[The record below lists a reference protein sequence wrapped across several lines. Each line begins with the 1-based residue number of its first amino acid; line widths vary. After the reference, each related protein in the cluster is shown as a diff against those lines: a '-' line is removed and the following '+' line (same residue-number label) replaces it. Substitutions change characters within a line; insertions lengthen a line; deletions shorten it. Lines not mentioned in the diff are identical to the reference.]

1 MLRCRLCVGLA
12 VVIGSALLLS
22 AGCGP
27 RGGVGG
33 KPVPSGGTIT
43 LDGQPLS
50 GVVITFIP
58 TGAGQPATGVSGAD
72 GSFRLTTRNTGDGAI
87 PGTYKVTV
95 KRQETGAGGPSESP
109 KDPGDMIKAMEKMAK
124 GGPPKPTGPSIHPN
138 YESVEKTPLT
148 WEIPSGGDR
157 NIKLELNKSGT

>member
-1 MLRCRLCVGLA
+1 MIRSRALLSWAVVCGLA
-12 VVIGSALLLS
+12 ALTVT
-22 AGCGP
+22 GCGP
-27 RGGVGG
+27 RGAVGG

-50 GVVITFIP
+50 GVLITFVP
-58 TGAGQPATGVSGAD
+58 TGAGQPATGISGAD
-72 GSFRLTTRNTGDGAI
+72 GTFRLTTRNTGDGAI

-95 KRQETGAGGPSESP
+95 RRQESVAGGPSESP
-109 KDPGDMIKAMEKMAK
+109 KDPADMIKAMEKMAK
-124 GGPPKPTGPSIHPN
+124 GGAPKPSGPAIHPN

-148 WEIPSGGDR
+148 WEIPSGGDK

>member
-1 MLRCRLCVGLA
+1 MTRCRVALSMVFVLS
-12 VVIGSALLLS
+12 SALLLA

-33 KPVPSGGTIT
+33 KPVPSGGTVT
-43 LDGQPLS
+43 LDGQPVE
-50 GVVITFIP
+50 GVIITFVP
-58 TGAGQPATGVSGAD
+58 TGAGQPASGVSGPD

-95 KRQETGAGGPSESP
+95 KRQATAAGGPSESP
-109 KDPGDMIKAMEKMAK
+109 KDPADMIKAMEKMAK
-124 GGPPKPTGPSIHPN
+124 GGAPKPTGPAIHPN